1 VIEDPSTGAVT
12 GTNNYMPP
20 GGVPASL
27 TVTVYGGN
35 PFTNPAGREFT
46 LAASSAPINAA
57 NQSVSGLPDKEYFQ
71 NETVTSMYRV
81 RFKANDIGAFES
93 TTTG

>member
-20 GGVPASL
+20 GGVPGSL

-35 PFTNPAGREFT
+35 PDGGNNNPSGSTLTGGCESTNPGSSSYLFLAVAT
-46 LAASSAPINAA
+46 L
-57 NQSVSGLPDKEYFQ
+57 SGLLLRLRQPQKQ
-71 NETVTSMYRV
+71 
-81 RFKANDIGAFES
+81 
-93 TTTG
+93 